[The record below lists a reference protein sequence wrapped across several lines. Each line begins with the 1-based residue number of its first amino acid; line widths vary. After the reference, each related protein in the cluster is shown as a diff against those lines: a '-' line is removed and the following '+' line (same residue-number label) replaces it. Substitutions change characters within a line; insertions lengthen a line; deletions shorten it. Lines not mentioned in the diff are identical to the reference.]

1 MQTITVQKLHEQFSD
16 FLVVDVREQSEW
28 DNGHIDGSV
37 LLPLKDLQNK
47 FSELDKNRQLAV
59 ICHHGGRSAKAVAF
73 LLQQGFDA
81 VYNVVGGIDAWSK
94 GVDSSVPL
102 Y

>member
-16 FLVVDVREQSEW
+16 FLVVDVREQWEW

-37 LLPLKDLQNK
+37 LFPLKDLQNK

-59 ICHHGGRSAKAVAF
+59 FVTMVEEALKLWLFSCNKALTLSTM
-73 LLQQGFDA
+73 LL
-81 VYNVVGGIDAWSK
+81 VE
-94 GVDSSVPL
+94 
-102 Y
+102 